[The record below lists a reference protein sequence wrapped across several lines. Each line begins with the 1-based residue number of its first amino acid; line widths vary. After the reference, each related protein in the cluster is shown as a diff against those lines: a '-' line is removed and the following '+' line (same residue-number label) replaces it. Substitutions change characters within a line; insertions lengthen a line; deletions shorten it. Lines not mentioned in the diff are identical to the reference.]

1 MKAAS
6 AVVRARMWQVHH
18 KIKDTVKV
26 NAAFHPA
33 PSNRLGNSRLVDH
46 PEVGRHPATALAPP
60 LGRKTP
66 KPRICPGE
74 CGPEVPIEEVDSTT
88 LNAMLLVGC
97 QNCSQATEVKSDSR
111 YFRFVIAKHSPER
124 VLETGLL
131 M

>member
-1 MKAAS
+1 M
-6 AVVRARMWQVHH
+6 VDGQLG
-18 KIKDTVKV
+18 
-26 NAAFHPA
+26 
-33 PSNRLGNSRLVDH
+33 SNS
-46 PEVGRHPATALAPP
+46 

-124 VLETGLL
+124 VLETAVNPAIALL
-131 M
+131 ENH